1 MKINLLSID
10 IHITSI
16 FNENEILLSMTCR
29 EAHLKLEKEI
39 KKAMEQY
46 PEMNPFHPSNPRYK
60 EWNEAANKEMEEI
73 IKEII
78 TNRPTSG

>member
-1 MKINLLSID
+1 
-10 IHITSI
+10 
-16 FNENEILLSMTCR
+16 
-29 EAHLKLEKEI
+29 
-39 KKAMEQY
+39 MEQY

-60 EWNEAANKEMEEI
+60 EWNEAANKEMEKI